1 MVDSSSGRA
10 IRVLAV
16 VEGTKVS
23 GPVKNV
29 LEFCRV
35 SKSLDA
41 RPGAAISVAVFV
53 RGGRDGK
60 PGAGSNQILDA
71 ATAMGLEAHSIPERF
86 SFDPGVIG
94 GLRKLVKRL
103 DPDII
108 QTHHTKSHFL
118 VRISGLGRL
127 YRWIA
132 FHHGYTSEGVRMQLY
147 DQLDRWSLRAPS
159 QVVTVCEAFK
169 RQLVSRGVL
178 PSRIVVLHNAISPDW
193 LNRPEQMDTAATAAA
208 QNVSNNLGGTER
220 VVLAVGRLSR
230 EKAFPDL
237 VLAVSELRRLR
248 PDLFV
253 RLLIVGDGPERG
265 RIERVVHQLD
275 LEDRVTLA
283 GHVRDVR
290 PYYRDANVLAISSI
304 SEGSPN
310 VLLEAMAAGVPV
322 AATAVGGIPEIVA
335 DKKTGLL
342 IEPRNPQAMAAAIN
356 LLFSNSDL
364 ARTLTRNAE
373 ELIRN
378 TYSPENRAR
387 FLLKLYQTI
396 SPS

>member
-1 MVDSSSGRA
+1 
-10 IRVLAV
+10 
-16 VEGTKVS
+16 
-23 GPVKNV
+23 
-29 LEFCRV
+29 
-35 SKSLDA
+35 
-41 RPGAAISVAVFV
+41 
-53 RGGRDGK
+53 
-60 PGAGSNQILDA
+60 
-71 ATAMGLEAHSIPERF
+71 
-86 SFDPGVIG
+86 
-94 GLRKLVKRL
+94 
-103 DPDII
+103 
-108 QTHHTKSHFL
+108 
-118 VRISGLGRL
+118 
-127 YRWIA
+127 
-132 FHHGYTSEGVRMQLY
+132 
-147 DQLDRWSLRAPS
+147 
-159 QVVTVCEAFK
+159 
-169 RQLVSRGVL
+169 VL

-208 QNVSNNLGGTER
+208 QNVSNNLGGKER

>member
-1 MVDSSSGRA
+1 MVDSSSGRV

-41 RPGAAISVAVFV
+41 RPVIATSVAVFV

-71 ATAMGLEAHSIPERF
+71 ATAVGLEAHSIPERF
-86 SFDPGVIG
+86 SFDPQVIG
-94 GLRKLVKRL
+94 GLRNLVKRL

-108 QTHHTKSHFL
+108 QTHHSKSHFL
-118 VRISGLGRL
+118 VRLSGLGRL

-132 FHHGYTSEGVRMQLY
+132 FHHGYTSEGIRMQLY

-169 RQLVSRGVL
+169 RQLVLRGVL

-193 LNRPEQMDTAATAAA
+193 LNGPEQMDTAAAAA
-208 QNVSNNLGGTER
+208 VQNISNNLGGEER

-230 EKAFPDL
+230 EKAFTDL
-237 VLAVSELRRLR
+237 VSAVSQLRRLR

-265 RIERVVHQLD
+265 RIEQVVHDLD

-290 PYYRDANVLAISSI
+290 PYYRGADVLAISSV

-322 AATAVGGIPEIVA
+322 AATAVGGIPEIVS
-335 DKKTGLL
+335 DKETGLL
-342 IEPRNPQAMAAAIN
+342 IEPRNPQAMASAIN

-378 TYSPENRAR
+378 SYSPENRAR
-387 FLLKLYQTI
+387 FLLKLYQKI
-396 SPS
+396 

>member
-1 MVDSSSGRA
+1 MVDSSSGRV
-10 IRVLAV
+10 IRVLAI

-23 GPVKNV
+23 GPAKNL

-35 SKSLDA
+35 SRSLDA
-41 RPGAAISVAVFV
+41 RPVVATSIAIFV
-53 RGGRDGK
+53 RGEWDGK
-60 PGAGSNQILDA
+60 PGAESNQILDS
-71 ATAMGLEAHSIPERF
+71 ATAVGLEAHSIPERF
-86 SFDPGVIG
+86 SFDPQVIG
-94 GLRKLVKRL
+94 GLRNLVKRL

-118 VRISGLGRL
+118 VRLSGLGRL
-127 YRWIA
+127 YPWIA
-132 FHHGYTSEGVRMQLY
+132 FHHGYTTESVRMQLY

-169 RQLVSRGVL
+169 RQLVLRGVP
-178 PSRIVVLHNAISPDW
+178 PSRIVVLHNAISVDW
-193 LNRPEQMDTAATAAA
+193 LNGGEQMDTAAAATVP
-208 QNVSNNLGGTER
+208 NIRNNLRGQER

-230 EKAFPDL
+230 EKAFTDL
-237 VLAVSELRRLR
+237 ILAIDQLRRLR

-265 RIERVVHQLD
+265 RLERVVHDLD
-275 LEDRVTLA
+275 LEDRVRLA

-290 PYYRDANVLAISSI
+290 PYYRVAEVLAISSV

-335 DKKTGLL
+335 DKETGLL
-342 IEPRNPQAMAAAIN
+342 IEPRNPQGMASAIN
-356 LLFSNSDL
+356 LLFSNPDL

-378 TYSPENRAR
+378 TYSPEDRAR
-387 FLLKLYQTI
+387 FLLKLYQKI
-396 SPS
+396 SHS

>member
-1 MVDSSSGRA
+1 MVDSSSGRV
-10 IRVLAV
+10 IRVLVV

-35 SKSLDA
+35 SRSLDA
-41 RPGAAISVAVFV
+41 QPVIATSIAVFV
-53 RGGRDGK
+53 RGGTDGE
-60 PGAGSNQILDA
+60 PGARSNQVLDA
-71 ATAMGLEAHSIPERF
+71 TTAVGLDAHSIPERF
-86 SFDPGVIG
+86 SFDPQVIG
-94 GLRKLVKRL
+94 GLRNLVKRL

-118 VRISGLGRL
+118 VRLSGLGRL

-132 FHHGYTSEGVRMQLY
+132 FHHGYTSEGVRMRLY

-169 RQLVSRGVL
+169 RQLVLRGVL
-178 PSRIVVLHNAISPDW
+178 SSRILVLHNAISVDW
-193 LNRPEQMDTAATAAA
+193 LSGREQMDTAAAASV
-208 QNVSNNLGGTER
+208 QNIANNLRGQER

-230 EKAFPDL
+230 EKAFTDL
-237 VLAVSELRRLR
+237 VLAVSQLGRLR
-248 PDLFV
+248 PDLLV

-265 RIERVVHQLD
+265 RIERVVHDLD

-290 PYYRDANVLAISSI
+290 PYFRSADVLAISSV

-322 AATAVGGIPEIVA
+322 AATAVGGIPDIVT
-335 DKKTGLL
+335 DKETGLL
-342 IEPRNPQAMAAAIN
+342 IEPRNPQAMASAIN

-364 ARTLTRNAE
+364 AGTLTRNAK

-378 TYSPENRAR
+378 AYSPEDRAR
-387 FLLKLYQTI
+387 FLLKLYQKV
-396 SPS
+396 SRS